1 MMLEYTLTCTPTNTV
16 NTNIQTVHFHLWF
29 NEHLDNTYNLS
40 ETLSIN
46 RTKLLNLCQKLIN
59 EIINRNMLESNRFP
73 THMSNEIFEA
83 VRDDP
88 CIQIL
93 ADCIPLDLFHSLHPL
108 LRTTVVNTTLS
119 VFFSLH
125 A

>member
-1 MMLEYTLTCTPTNTV
+1 MLEYTLDCTPLTTV
-16 NTNIQTVHFHLWF
+16 NTDIRKVHFHFWI
-29 NEHLDNTYNLS
+29 NEQLDNTYNLS
-40 ETLSIN
+40 ETLNIN

-59 EIINRNMLESNRFP
+59 EIINRNMLESTRFS
-73 THMSNEIFEA
+73 TQTSNEIFES

-88 CIQIL
+88 CIQVL
-93 ADCIPLDLFHSLHPL
+93 ADCIPLHLFHSLHPL
-108 LRTTVVNTTLS
+108 LRTSVSNQTLS

>member
-1 MMLEYTLTCTPTNTV
+1 MLEYMLDCKTINTV
-16 NTNIQTVHFHLWF
+16 NSEIRKVHFHLWF

-40 ETLSIN
+40 QTLSIN

-59 EIINRNMLESNRFP
+59 EIINRDMLESNRFS
-73 THMSNEIFEA
+73 TQISNEIFES

-88 CIQIL
+88 CIQVL
-93 ADCIPLDLFHSLHPL
+93 ADCIPLHLFHSLHPL
-108 LRTTVVNTTLS
+108 LRTSVTNTTLS